1 MVYIKNQHI
10 SRRLLVEGNQN
21 VETLCNIIKDIL
33 EIFPKLSGLT
43 NLNVNNLKK
52 KDNNNWI
59 KLEMNI
65 PLEKQIKQKD
75 TIYFDLKFTD
85 VWVDVIMTL
94 KDEEDKTKTNK
105 FNFELK
111 MNVESDRQEIEKN
124 LIYSGIGIWEPLKEP
139 NDYYLFTGIEIKSEK
154 DLIKEGAIKMAQQ
167 LENSRKNLIKFNNK
181 NNNNE
186 QEFNNNL
193 YKNQSNDK
201 FKFSF
206 NEKISCTLKFINFTN
221 YIYKY
226 VTKEMK
232 NILKDNSYNDEYFN
246 YKQEEEMKS
255 IKSFFNNKFNNL
267 YLSKSKNIDEN
278 VNEKKIKNKIL
289 FKVSQEYF
297 KEKEEAS
304 NNYNIYYNSTNYS
317 PEVLPIRN
325 MGSYM
330 SIKSFGKINIEMKDF
345 IQDSAN
351 YSFQEK
357 KYRNSLNSFNSSNSD
372 KISEKEQIDFEK
384 EENFIEEIK
393 YIMYEIDF
401 DDIFD
406 NIHPY
411 ILCSNFKD
419 CYDGR
424 TRNLKILEGVLLK
437 NTKLDFKEDVIKNTN
452 TIKTSAFKDEDD
464 NYYQNQL
471 IKKHVIIIVII
482 ILVIILIKII
492 F

>member
-1 MVYIKNQHI
+1 MVYIKNQNI

-21 VETLCNIIKDIL
+21 VETLCNIIKDVL

-52 KDNNNWI
+52 KENNNWI
-59 KLEMNI
+59 RLEMNI
-65 PLEKQIKQKD
+65 PIENQINQKD
-75 TIYFDLKFTD
+75 IIYFDLEFTD
-85 VWVDVIMTL
+85 VWVDVIMIL

-111 MNVESDRQEIEKN
+111 MNVESDRQELEKN

-139 NDYYLFTGIEIKSEK
+139 NDYYLFIGIEIKSEK
-154 DLIKEGAIKMAQQ
+154 DLIKEGAIKMARQI
-167 LENSRKNLIKFNNK
+167 ENSRKNLVKYNR
-181 NNNNE
+181 NNNNV
-186 QEFNNNL
+186 QESNINL
-193 YKNQSNDK
+193 YKIQSNDK

-206 NEKISCTLKFINFTN
+206 NDKISCTLKFINFTN
-221 YIYKY
+221 YIYKH
-226 VTKEMK
+226 VTKEIENIPK
-232 NILKDNSYNDEYFN
+232 NNSYYD
-246 YKQEEEMKS
+246 QEEKMIS
-255 IKSFFNNKFNNL
+255 IKKFFNNKFNNL

-289 FKVSQEYF
+289 CKVSPEYF
-297 KEKEEAS
+297 REKEEITS
-304 NNYNIYYNSTNYS
+304 NYNIFYNSTNYS
-317 PEVLPIRN
+317 PETLPIKN
-325 MGSYM
+325 MGPCT
-330 SIKSFGKINIEMKDF
+330 SIKSLGKINIEMKDF

-372 KISEKEQIDFEK
+372 KVSEKEQIDFEK
-384 EENFIEEIK
+384 EEDYIEEIK

-411 ILCSNFKD
+411 ILCNYFKD
-419 CYDGR
+419 CNDGR

-437 NTKLDFKEDVIKNTN
+437 NTKLDSKEEAIKNTN
-452 TIKTSAFKDEDD
+452 TIKTSAFKDEDE

-471 IKKHVIIIVII
+471 IKKHVIIIIII